1 MLRPQSPWA
10 ATMRLLLPPGERAP
24 AIPVRRSAG
33 GKRRSY
39 HRAGRMSH
47 PEREM
52 LMEDL
57 ILRIIADRDAGATV
71 DVAAN
76 AAMNLIR
83 ERDPS
88 GQHRAYLVSEL
99 TREIDGVPEMSYAAD
114 REVLRRL
121 IEVLRVVPGGCA

>member
-1 MLRPQSPWA
+1 
-10 ATMRLLLPPGERAP
+10 MRLLLPPGERAP